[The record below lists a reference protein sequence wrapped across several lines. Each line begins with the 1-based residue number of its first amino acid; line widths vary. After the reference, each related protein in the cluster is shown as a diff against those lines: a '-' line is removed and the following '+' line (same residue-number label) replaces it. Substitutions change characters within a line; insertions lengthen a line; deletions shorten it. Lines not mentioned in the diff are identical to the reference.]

1 MTAPSIRRATPAD
14 AAALAHLHA
23 GGFADAWS
31 AASLGELMA
40 APGTFGLVA
49 EDGMD
54 PCGFV
59 LARAAGGEAEILTL
73 AVRPEMRGRGLGR
86 ALVRA
91 AAEAAAELGAKA
103 LFLEVAVDNEDALGL
118 YAALGFTEAGR
129 RKAYYARRG
138 GPPTDALVLRADLPL
153 TR

>member
-14 AAALAHLHA
+14 AAALARLHA
-23 GGFADAWS
+23 GSFADAWS
-31 AASLGELMA
+31 AAALADLMA
-40 APGTFGLVA
+40 APGAFALVA
-49 EDGMD
+49 EECVN

-59 LARAAGGEAEILTL
+59 LVRAAGDEAEILTL
-73 AVRPEMRGRGLGR
+73 AVAPEARGRGLGR

-103 LFLEVAVDNEDALGL
+103 LFLEVAVDNQAALGL

-129 RKAYYARRG
+129 RKAYYGRRG
-138 GPPTDALVLRADLPL
+138 GPPTDALVMRADLPL
-153 TR
+153 VP